1 MTMSH
6 LILRVSCAQK
16 GRNHLLAIECKKL
29 AQKEN
34 KKCREIAW
42 DSAKRSLESFPDV
55 QKLKTIPLTHEI

>member
-1 MTMSH
+1 M
-6 LILRVSCAQK
+6 
-16 GRNHLLAIECKKL
+16 LAIECKKL